1 MLGLPRRWMNFIRT
15 KVFLN
20 WQYKLAA
27 GAAAFVIWSYVAGQ
41 QTIQAIY
48 TVPIFFQNL
57 PVGSE
62 MTRTSSDTIQVTLS
76 GRRDRML
83 SLRERQIWVS
93 LDLSGMKIGRNTYQL
108 APGDFITPAGLEI
121 KAYTPRKLT
130 IQLVKNEPPA
140 EALQQ

>member
-1 MLGLPRRWMNFIRT
+1 MLGLPRSWTNFLRT
-15 KVFLN
+15 KVFNN

-27 GAAAFVIWSYVAGQ
+27 LAAAFVIWSYVSGQ

-57 PVGSE
+57 PAGSE
-62 MTRTSSDTIQVTLS
+62 MTRTSAETIQVTLS

-93 LDLSGMKIGRNTYQL
+93 LDLSGMKNGRNTYL
-108 APGDFITPAGLEI
+108 VTREDVIAPAGLEI
-121 KAYTPRKLT
+121 KAFTPHKLS
-130 IQLVKNEPPA
+130 IQLTKSEPPA
-140 EALQQ
+140 EVVQP

>member
-1 MLGLPRRWMNFIRT
+1 MLGLPRSWTNFLRT
-15 KVFLN
+15 KVFIN

-27 GAAAFVIWSYVAGQ
+27 GAAAFVIWTYVSGQ

-57 PVGSE
+57 PAGSE
-62 MTRTSSDTIQVTLS
+62 MTRTSADTIQVTLS

-93 LDLSGMKIGRNTYQL
+93 LDLSGMKTGRNTYL
-108 APGDFITPAGLEI
+108 VNREDVIAPAGLEI
-121 KAYTPRKLT
+121 KAFTPQKLT
-130 IQLVKNEPPA
+130 IQLVKSEPPA
-140 EALQQ
+140 EVLQP